1 LCSHYTT
8 PANWPDEANLA
19 HDSRAAQPFL
29 AAHGDKTHTMDRHPA
44 GLRALGFLLALA
56 IPLSLFHYTDNY
68 VAFDLYPAGEVAG
81 IEVTRDSIW
90 VSWLLFTAAGL
101 LGYWLY
107 VRGQVLAA
115 CAALSFYS
123 VSGLIS
129 IGHYATPGMSELA
142 WWRHLAVWID
152 ITLGASIILFCF
164 WSAFNRRHAARGA
177 T

>member
-1 LCSHYTT
+1 
-8 PANWPDEANLA
+8 
-19 HDSRAAQPFL
+19 
-29 AAHGDKTHTMDRHPA
+29 MDRHA
-44 GLRALGFLLALA
+44 ESLRILRFLLALA
-56 IPLSLFHYTDNY
+56 IPLSLVHYTDNY
-68 VAFDLYPAGEVAG
+68 VSFDLYPAGELAG

-90 VSWLLFTAAGL
+90 QSWLVFTAAGL

-107 VRGQVLAA
+107 ARGHVLAA

-142 WWRHLAVWID
+142 WWRHAAVWVD
-152 ITLGASIILFCF
+152 ITLGASILLFCF
-164 WSAFNRRHAARGA
+164 WSALTRRERARGA